1 MNGDSGFLR
10 QLELVIAQRRS
21 AAPDSSYTA
30 SLLAAGN
37 QRIAQKV
44 GEEGVELALAGV
56 GDDRVRIVAETA
68 DLLYHV
74 LVLLAA
80 RDVSL
85 DEVLRELERRHK
97 P

>member
-21 AAPDSSYTA
+21 SAPDSSYTA
-30 SLLAAGN
+30 SLLASGN

-56 GDDRVRIVAETA
+56 GDDRARIVAETA

-85 DEVLRELERRHK
+85 EEVLRELERRHK